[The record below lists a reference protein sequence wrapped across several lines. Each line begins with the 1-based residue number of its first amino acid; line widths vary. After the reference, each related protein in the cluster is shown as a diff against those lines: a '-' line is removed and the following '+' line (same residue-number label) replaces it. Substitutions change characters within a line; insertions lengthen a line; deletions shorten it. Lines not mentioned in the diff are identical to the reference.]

1 MKDISMNVMNSLNMI
16 VSSVINS
23 CMQEATKAQ
32 CITAI
37 FQNVNITVNSDD
49 AEAEVKGCKD

>member
-1 MKDISMNVMNSLNMI
+1 MKDISMNVMSNLNMI
-16 VSSVINS
+16 VSTVVNS

-32 CITAI
+32 CIAAI

-49 AEAEVKGCKD
+49 VEVGAKECKD